1 MKKYLLLSSIAALI
15 FSFSACAQATDDN
28 SSADTSSS
36 IVSVDEESSEAENE
50 DKLKIKELEDELST
64 IKSELS
70 EAVDEN
76 NKLIFVNQDLTKKL
90 YDLSEQLK
98 ELQKSLDTLKE
109 NGKYI
114 SSKFH
119 QETFITVTLSEDI
132 ETRQEKLTIKYPDD
146 TSVDILKDFYNIAFY
161 QISPGGTKVIADD
174 FEYEHTASIY
184 LYDVAKRETVKL
196 SNLDLPEYT
205 TPAYL
210 QWLDDRYFMFVVQ
223 LDHGSVV
230 RGGDVYVYD
239 TETEKCQ
246 PIIKNSYWP
255 FQTYGF
261 EVYGDNFV
269 VINSLLYE
277 ETMNFTEPKHHI
289 LTVEEIYD
297 LIKSNKTI
305 DLSQIEA

>member
-1 MKKYLLLSSIAALI
+1 MKKYLLLSLIAALI
-15 FSFSACAQATDDN
+15 FSFTACAQTTGDN
-28 SSADTSSS
+28 SSSD
-36 IVSVDEESSEAENE
+36 IVSADEESSQAENE

-76 NKLIFVNQDLTKKL
+76 NKLTIENQDLTERL
-90 YDLSEQLK
+90 HDLDEQLK
-98 ELQKSLDTLKE
+98 KLKKSVETLYE

-119 QETFITVTLSEDI
+119 QKTFITVTLSEDI
-132 ETRQEKLTIKYPDD
+132 ETHNEKLTIKYPDD

-161 QISPGGTKVIADD
+161 QISPDGTKVIADD
-174 FEYEHTASIY
+174 FEYEYTASIY

-196 SNLDLPEYT
+196 SGLDLPEYT

-261 EVYGDNFV
+261 EVYDDSFV

-297 LIKSNKTI
+297 LINSGKTV
-305 DLSQIEA
+305 DLSKIEN